1 MATKRV
7 PSTAAQQKGGATPR
21 PRSLTLA
28 DVAVTRRVGGE
39 EVVRLNGSELARLI
53 DGTQLDS
60 VRPPLVSAEAVSEE
74 LDALAEIL
82 MALST
87 ADDGVPLDQSLTWIG
102 ESLRR
107 LSRRLMALDP
117 CENAK
122 PGRYVIEV
130 TR

>member
-1 MATKRV
+1 MILKRV
-7 PSTAAQQKGGATPR
+7 RAKKGGAKQR
-21 PRSLTLA
+21 EESLTLA
-28 DVAVTRRVGGE
+28 DVAVTRRVGSE

-60 VRPPLVSAEAVSEE
+60 ARPPLVSADAVSEE
-74 LDALAEIL
+74 LDALGEIL

-87 ADDGVPLDQSLTWIG
+87 ADEGVPLDKPLTWIG

-107 LSRRLMALDP
+107 LSTRLMALEP

-122 PGRYVIEV
+122 PDRYIIERV
-130 TR
+130 SRA

>member
-1 MATKRV
+1 V
-7 PSTAAQQKGGATPR
+7 AQNPQPAKERIVNRKKIPLKA
-21 PRSLTLA
+21 LTLA
-28 DVAVTRRVGGE
+28 DVTVTRRVGNE
-39 EVVRLNGSELARLI
+39 ELIRLNGPELARLI

-74 LDALAEIL
+74 LDALGEIL
-82 MALST
+82 IALST
-87 ADDGVPLDQSLTWIG
+87 ADDGVPFDRPLTWIG

-107 LSRRLMALDP
+107 LSRRLLALEP

-122 PGRYVIEV
+122 PDRYLIEA

>member
-1 MATKRV
+1 ML
-7 PSTAAQQKGGATPR
+7 PR
-21 PRSLTLA
+21 KALTLA
-28 DVAVTRRVGGE
+28 DVTVTRRVGNE
-39 EVVRLNGSELARLI
+39 ELIRLNGPELARLI

-87 ADDGVPLDQSLTWIG
+87 ADDGVPIDRPLTWIG

-107 LSRRLMALDP
+107 LSRRLMALEP

-122 PGRYVIEV
+122 PARYLIEV

>member
-1 MATKRV
+1 MASKIL
-7 PSTAAQQKGGATPR
+7 PQKA
-21 PRSLTLA
+21 LTLA
-28 DVAVTRRVGGE
+28 DVTVTRRVGSE
-39 EVVRLNGSELARLI
+39 EVARLTGAELARLI

-60 VRPPLVSAEAVSEE
+60 VRPPLVSADAVSEE
-74 LDALAEIL
+74 LEALAEIL

-87 ADDGVPLDQSLTWIG
+87 ADDGVPLDRPLTWIG

-107 LSRRLMALDP
+107 LSRRLLALEP

-122 PGRYVIEV
+122 PDRYVIEA